1 MQELTAYWSYNGLT
15 AGTSNNCRIFA
26 ADPISPDGGIG
37 RRVGLKHQWT
47 KVRAGSIPA
56 LGTMKLSPL
65 WSTGHSGDSSFY
77 LSAYAA
83 FCHLKREENPL
94 LFV

>member
-1 MQELTAYWSYNGLT
+1 MYTGSHSRLAS
-15 AGTSNNCRIFA
+15 GTSNNCRIFA
-26 ADPISPDGGIG
+26 PDPISPDGGIG

-65 WSTGHSGDSSFY
+65 WSTDHSGDSSFY
-77 LSAYAA
+77 SSAYGA
-83 FCHLKREENPL
+83 FYYLKREENPF